1 MLRRFGALL
10 RRARLTFDEPLE
22 SEFRVWYAEHT
33 RSRIRNAM
41 WFAMGNIILATLASG
56 PFRLVRNEV
65 FGPENQLVVDILC
78 LGLIVPSALALLIVS
93 SMHRYDRWFR
103 VTAQIIAPL
112 HAAAFI
118 AMDLLMQPRGYSL
131 AACMP
136 LIVLGPYFLF
146 GMLQAQAVR
155 TALFV
160 VATYAVVGE
169 LAGLDDA
176 QRRFDVGVTAF
187 AALLGAIMHYS
198 FQRGVRR
205 NYFAKHML
213 TESVHRDSLTGIHN
227 RRMFDEHMARVWQQA
242 TREQVAD
249 RAAADRSRSL
259 QGVQRPRRPSG
270 RRCLSREGR
279 EPAAVRSRAVRSI
292 SPRAT
297 AARNSSCCCTTRDA
311 SRSRRCAVSCMRAL
325 GTRAIPHPASAVGRH
340 VTFSIGAACV
350 EPQRGSPCGRTDS
363 ARR

>member
-1 MLRRFGALL
+1 MARPGKNNRVAPSLLRRFGALS

-205 NYFAKHML
+205 NYFAKQML
-213 TESVHRDSLTGIHN
+213 AESVHRDSLTGIHN
-227 RRMFDEHMARVWQQA
+227 RRMFDEHIATVAAGDARAGRSRCCWSISITSSRSTTTTAIRRAMSVS
-242 TREQVAD
+242 RRSQVA
-249 RAAADRSRSL
+249 
-259 QGVQRPRRPSG
+259 PSA
-270 RRCLSREGR
+270 
-279 EPAAVRSRAVRSI
+279 AAVRWI

-297 AARNSSCCCTTRDA
+297 AARNSSCCYTT
-311 SRSRRCAVSCMRAL
+311 
-325 GTRAIPHPASAVGRH
+325 
-340 VTFSIGAACV
+340 
-350 EPQRGSPCGRTDS
+350 
-363 ARR
+363 